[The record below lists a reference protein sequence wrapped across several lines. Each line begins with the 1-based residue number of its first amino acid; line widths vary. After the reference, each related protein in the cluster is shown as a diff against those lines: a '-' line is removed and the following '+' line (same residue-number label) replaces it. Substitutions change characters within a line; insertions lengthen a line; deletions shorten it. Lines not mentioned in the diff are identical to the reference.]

1 MKHGKQKLAN
11 HNTDHD
17 SLSSLDR
24 ALATRR
30 DMFGRTLLH
39 NACICGDAQAVQQL
53 LANPHVD
60 VTAVE
65 YESGSSA
72 LHLALAAGSLH
83 CAQLLIKHSR
93 ELLRLKDRDGCP
105 AFETALYYHKW
116 HKTDSGLP
124 SEYFSFGSNTNHTLG
139 FPDSDDRQTPE
150 TVKVIRPVA
159 TNIRPSLAPVRVVD
173 CAIGGYHTAILTSDE
188 TANLYV
194 CGVSSR
200 GRLGLGPHVTTQF
213 TPTLVA
219 ALASEKIVSVGVG
232 KDHTACVTAKGVVYT
247 WGCNRDSQLGYPTGG
262 ATGEEQL
269 QVTPRRVGG
278 PTLKKAHITHVT
290 CSNVHTVCW
299 RENTS
304 DMYVW
309 GANNGQMGG
318 MAPGQDCAIPTM
330 VALVPGKISAVCASD
345 YYTACIIDESYIQVY
360 MNGGHFRIFL
370 PAPGGKAREDSQ
382 SGFDVF
388 KPRLLVNRPQQ
399 LYASA
404 GGPTICVSSLGHVY
418 ELPLQRFLNVKPA
431 LVARQ
436 MPVTALWVPRRDY
449 MVATHAAVGDDG
461 SVIICTSSGS
471 AWKRERKE
479 NRLGGGTLKEYKFSR
494 IPKVTNAYKVACDPL
509 FRSFAALR
517 YATQVDAI
525 DVDIESLEFDVA
537 ERQAINHKLT
547 YFTLD
552 GDKGAG
558 SEECEDSPNRGSLN
572 WLVEAFEGV
581 ISGARQTTGLEE
593 EAEMM
598 GLNRFEETVMYK
610 AIEMTKSDPDRGYDC
625 ELVCENSTVKLP
637 CHSYMLRSS
646 KLKQAVV
653 EQQQNSHL
661 KCSLLTL
668 VILHHY
674 LYNDNVL
681 SVWTTLG
688 GGSLV
693 PREYVEAKNELL
705 TLAKEFEL
713 SALVC
718 KLSFGETVD
727 QLPLDMAKLCS
738 TSEEGDVAIEVD
750 GGQTLYAHRFI
761 LTQQSEFFQSCL
773 SQRWNNQDTK
783 TAVVDLCH
791 LPVSS
796 VRLCLRF
803 MYTHNLESLFDQV
816 VSTTSSKDFIAV
828 VSLLLTTADEL
839 LLTPLKEFCE
849 LILSELVTVKNT
861 ASLLFLASAY
871 NCDKLMTFMLS
882 YICVNME
889 CLLEGGFLGAIL
901 ADGDLFGAIDHHYRV
916 MTGRELATEEVF
928 ESSAVVGVTK
938 LGEEISEEEDSA
950 EEENDAEEENGG
962 EGEAPKPTEATL
974 VPRPSG
980 WVESFLDDFDG
991 HNERLC
997 RTAPGRVQAPDAAT
1011 AAYTPQR
1018 QSFAALHRNSKS
1030 EETRPSISP
1039 LSSPDLR
1046 GQHHQTDD
1054 VFEFELDECPAE
1066 QRKRH
1071 DSRNDDRRG
1080 SHSEWREVKTG
1091 SSSTSVRAAAAQ
1103 FGSSPF
1109 GKSPI
1114 AGSPLSVS
1122 PNHVSGGDRRRSSF
1136 ATAASGVP
1144 LTPGEIRFNLKQQI
1158 EKDSDAVYWPTLGG
1172 VGSPGG
1178 TTTTGATPSS
1188 IPSRGSPGPSTT
1200 PSGTSTP
1207 WGKGGSSA
1215 SNANATPGSAGSP
1228 ATWGKSSSGSVVCTP
1243 PVGNTSA
1250 SGAAGSA
1257 LSDLFSVT
1265 PPSNKLSQKER
1276 RRLLKQQQE
1285 ETAMRAQEK
1294 EKQAAEGP
1302 WKVKKKAASVVI
1314 SPFEPASSPAPS
1326 VSKTPSRTPSRA
1338 PSRAGLSSG
1347 VTTVSNSNSNSNT
1360 TATSATTSS
1369 FASDFYA
1376 ASQPATALS
1385 LADIRERQERSTQ
1398 KAKNV
1403 KTIEEIQQE
1412 EMFQKWWDAEVAR
1425 NNKEEAETGG
1435 GSKGTPPPG
1444 KKRTNKKK
1452 NTKGSVSGGSGN
1464 TGTSSGGGGSG
1475 SQEDSGKR
1483 QRPRPREQIKA

>member
-11 HNTDHD
+11 NNTDHD

-39 NACICGDAQAVQQL
+39 NACICGDAQAVEQL

-116 HKTDSGLP
+116 HTTDPGLP

-150 TVKVIRPVA
+150 TVKVLRPATTDIRS
-159 TNIRPSLAPVRVVD
+159 SLAPVRVVD

-200 GRLGLGPHVTTQF
+200 GRLGLGPHVSTQF

-219 ALASEKIVSVGVG
+219 SLASEKIVSVGVG

-269 QVTPRRVGG
+269 QISPRRVGG

-360 MNGGHFRIFL
+360 MNGGHFRVFL
-370 PAPGGKAREDSQ
+370 PAPGGTAREESQ

-494 IPKVTNAYKVACDPL
+494 IPKVTNAYRVACDPL

-525 DVDIESLEFDVA
+525 DVDMESLEFDVA
-537 ERQAINHKLT
+537 ERHAINRKMA

-552 GDKGAG
+552 GDKES
-558 SEECEDSPNRGSLN
+558 SEEFEDSPNLGALN

-581 ISGARQTTGLEE
+581 VSGTAQRTGLEE

-610 AIEMTKSDPDRGYDC
+610 AVEMNKSDPHRGYDC

-646 KLKQAVV
+646 NLKAAVAK
-653 EQQQNSHL
+653 NSPL

-681 SVWTTLG
+681 SVWTLSG
-688 GGSLV
+688 GCSI
-693 PREYVEAKNELL
+693 PREYVEAKAELL
-705 TLAKEFEL
+705 ALAKEFEL
-713 SALVC
+713 SSLVC
-718 KLSFGETVD
+718 KLSFGETAD
-727 QLPLDMAKLCS
+727 QLPVDMAKLFS
-738 TSEEGDVAIEVD
+738 SDTGDVAIEVD
-750 GGQTLYAHRFI
+750 GGQILHAHRFI

-773 SQRWNNQDTK
+773 SERWSDDTK
-783 TAVVDLCH
+783 VVVDLCH
-791 LPVSS
+791 LPAAS

-803 MYTHNLESLFDQV
+803 MYTHNLDSLFDQV
-816 VSTTSSKDFIAV
+816 SSKVSSKDFIAT
-828 VSLLLTTADEL
+828 VSQLLSTADEL

-849 LILSELVTVKNT
+849 LILSELVTVKNA

-871 NCDKLMTFMLS
+871 NCDKLMTFMFS

-901 ADGDLFGAIDHHYRV
+901 ADGELFGAIDHHYRV
-916 MTGRELATEEVF
+916 MTGREIVLKEVP
-928 ESSAVVGVTK
+928 ESSAVVGVTQ
-938 LGEEISEEEDSA
+938 LGEGISEDAAEQEEV
-950 EEENDAEEENGG
+950 EEEVK
-962 EGEAPKPTEATL
+962 PKTL
-974 VPRPSG
+974 ALASRPSG
-980 WVESFLDDFDG
+980 WVESFLSDFDG
-991 HNERLC
+991 HNELLC
-997 RTAPGRVQAPDAAT
+997 RVAPGSVQAPDAA
-1011 AAYTPQR
+1011 AALTPHR

-1039 LSSPDLR
+1039 MSSPDLR
-1046 GQHHQTDD
+1046 GHNQTDD

-1071 DSRNDDRRG
+1071 DSRHDDRRC

-1091 SSSTSVRAAAAQ
+1091 SSVRTAQ
-1103 FGSSPF
+1103 FSSSPF
-1109 GKSPI
+1109 GKSPM

-1122 PNHVSGGDRRRSSF
+1122 PNHASGDRRRSSF

-1172 VGSPGG
+1172 LGSPGG
-1178 TTTTGATPSS
+1178 AGSVGAAGATPGSH
-1188 IPSRGSPGPSTT
+1188 PRGSPGPSAT
-1200 PSGTSTP
+1200 PSGSSTP
-1207 WGKGGSSA
+1207 WGKGAGVS
-1215 SNANATPGSAGSP
+1215 NATPGSAGS
-1228 ATWGKSSSGSVVCTP
+1228 ASTWGNSSANGASAP
-1243 PVGNTSA
+1243 SA
-1250 SGAAGSA
+1250 SATSAGSA

-1265 PPSNKLSQKER
+1265 PPSSKLSQKER

-1285 ETAMRAQEK
+1285 ETLMRAQEK

-1302 WKVKKKAASVVI
+1302 WKVKKKAPVGV
-1314 SPFEPASSPAPS
+1314 SPFESTSSPASSKTP
-1326 VSKTPSRTPSRA
+1326 SKTPSRAPPRA
-1338 PSRAGLSSG
+1338 PSRAGLPGPNVG
-1347 VTTVSNSNSNSNT
+1347 VGISTVGNS
-1360 TATSATTSS
+1360 SATATSS

-1376 ASQPATALS
+1376 ASQPVTALS
-1385 LADIRERQERSTQ
+1385 LAEIRERQERSTQ

-1425 NNKEEAETGG
+1425 NKGEESRGPEGG
-1435 GSKGTPPPG
+1435 PRGTPSKSSRRP
-1444 KKRTNKKK
+1444 NKKK
-1452 NTKGSVSGGSGN
+1452 NNNKGPANGSSNG
-1464 TGTSSGGGGSG
+1464 GGGGSG
-1475 SQEDSGKR
+1475 SQDDNGKR
-1483 QRPRPREQIKA
+1483 HRPRPREQIKA

>member
-11 HNTDHD
+11 NNTDHD

-105 AFETALYYHKW
+105 ALETALYYHKW
-116 HKTDSGLP
+116 HKTDPGLP

-150 TVKVIRPVA
+150 TVKVVRPVA
-159 TNIRPSLAPVRVVD
+159 TDIRSSLAPVRVVD

-188 TANLYV
+188 AANLYV

-219 ALASEKIVSVGVG
+219 SLASEKIVSVGVG

-370 PAPGGKAREDSQ
+370 PAPGGTAREDSQ

-517 YATQVDAI
+517 YATQVEAV

-552 GDKGAG
+552 GDKEG
-558 SEECEDSPNRGSLN
+558 SEEYEDSPNLGSLN

-581 ISGARQTTGLEE
+581 VSGARQGTGIEE

-610 AIEMTKSDPDRGYDC
+610 AIEMTKSDPHRGYDC
-625 ELVCENSTVKLP
+625 ELVCENSTVKFP

-646 KLKQAVV
+646 KLKLAV
-653 EQQQNSHL
+653 EQNSPFR
-661 KCSLLTL
+661 CSLLTL

-681 SVWTTLG
+681 SVWTLG
-688 GGSLV
+688 GGSSV

-705 TLAKEFEL
+705 ALAKELEL

-738 TSEEGDVAIEVD
+738 TEEGDVAIEVE

-773 SQRWNNQDTK
+773 SQRWNQDTK
-783 TAVVDLCH
+783 AVVDLCH
-791 LPVSS
+791 LPATS

-803 MYTHNLESLFDQV
+803 MYTHNLESLFDHV
-816 VSTTSSKDFIAV
+816 GSTTSSKDFIVA

-839 LLTPLKEFCE
+839 LLTPLKELCE

-889 CLLEGGFLGAIL
+889 CLLEGGFLSAIL
-901 ADGDLFGAIDHHYRV
+901 ADGDLFSAIDHHYRV
-916 MTGRELATEEVF
+916 MTGREIAIEEVF

-938 LGEEISEEEDSA
+938 LGEEISEEDNVT
-950 EEENDAEEENGG
+950 EEEETAEDAVSEEVTSKVMMT
-962 EGEAPKPTEATL
+962 PVT
-974 VPRPSG
+974 RPSG

-997 RTAPGRVQAPDAAT
+997 RIAPGSIQAPDATT
-1011 AAYTPQR
+1011 AFTPHR

-1039 LSSPDLR
+1039 MSSPDLR
-1046 GQHHQTDD
+1046 GHNQTDD

-1071 DSRNDDRRG
+1071 ESRNDDRRG

-1091 SSSTSVRAAAAQ
+1091 SSSVRTAQ
-1103 FGSSPF
+1103 FSSSPF

-1122 PNHVSGGDRRRSSF
+1122 PSHASGDRRRSSF

-1178 TTTTGATPSS
+1178 AGSVGATGATPSS
-1188 IPSRGSPGPSTT
+1188 IPRGSPGPSTT

-1207 WGKGGSSA
+1207 WGKGSSA
-1215 SNANATPGSAGSP
+1215 SNATPGSAGSP
-1228 ATWGKSSSGSVVCTP
+1228 ATWGKSSVSST
-1243 PVGNTSA
+1243 PVGNTSTA
-1250 SGAAGSA
+1250 SGAGSA

-1285 ETAMRAQEK
+1285 ESLMRAQEK

-1302 WKVKKKAASVVI
+1302 WKVKKKASVAV
-1314 SPFEPASSPAPS
+1314 SPFEPASSPVP
-1326 VSKTPSRTPSRA
+1326 SKTPSRTPSRA
-1338 PSRAGLSSG
+1338 PSRASLSGPGSG
-1347 VTTVSNSNSNSNT
+1347 VAAVGNSSA
-1360 TATSATTSS
+1360 TATATATSS

-1425 NNKEEAETGG
+1425 NKEEDSRGPDGG
-1435 GSKGTPPPG
+1435 PKGTPS
-1444 KKRTNKKK
+1444 KSSKRPNKKK
-1452 NTKGSVSGGSGN
+1452 NNKGSSANGPGNGG
-1464 TGTSSGGGGSG
+1464 GGGGSGG

-1483 QRPRPREQIKA
+1483 HRPRPREQIKA

>member
-11 HNTDHD
+11 NNTDHD

-30 DMFGRTLLH
+30 DIFGRTLLH
-39 NACICGDAQAVQQL
+39 NACICGDAKAVQQL

-65 YESGSSA
+65 SESGSSA

-116 HKTDSGLP
+116 LKTDPGLP

-150 TVKVIRPVA
+150 TVKVLRPVA
-159 TNIRPSLAPVRVVD
+159 TDIRSSLAPVRVVD

-188 TANLYV
+188 DANLYV

-200 GRLGLGPHVTTQF
+200 GRLGLGPHVSTQF

-219 ALASEKIVSVGVG
+219 SLASEKIVSVGVG

-247 WGCNRDSQLGYPTGG
+247 WGCNRDSQLGYATGG

-269 QVTPRRVGG
+269 QMTPRRVGG

-370 PAPGGKAREDSQ
+370 PAPGGAAREDSQ

-517 YATQVDAI
+517 YATQVEAI

-537 ERQAINHKLT
+537 ERELMKRKIT
-547 YFTLD
+547 YLSLD
-552 GDKGAG
+552 GEKEAN
-558 SEECEDSPNRGSLN
+558 EEFEDSPNLGSLN

-581 ISGARQTTGLEE
+581 VSGARKGTGLEE

-598 GLNRFEETVMYK
+598 GLNRFEENVMYK
-610 AIEMTKSDPDRGYDC
+610 AIEMTKTDPHRGYDC

-637 CHSYMLRSS
+637 CHTYMLRST
-646 KLKQAVV
+646 KLKSAV
-653 EQQQNSHL
+653 EQNVPL
-661 KCSLLTL
+661 NCSLLTL

-681 SVWTTLG
+681 SVWTLG
-688 GGSLV
+688 GGSSI
-693 PREYVEAKNELL
+693 PRQYVEAKNELL
-705 TLAKEFEL
+705 ALAKEFEL
-713 SALVC
+713 SSLVS

-727 QLPLDMAKLCS
+727 QLPIDMAKLCS
-738 TSEEGDVAIEVD
+738 SEQGDMAIMVD
-750 GGQTLYAHRFI
+750 GGETLHAHRFI

-773 SQRWNNQDTK
+773 SQRWADDSK
-783 TAVVDLCH
+783 DVVDLCH
-791 LPVSS
+791 LPAAS

-803 MYTHNLESLFDQV
+803 MYTHNLESLFDQTS
-816 VSTTSSKDFIAV
+816 STKTSKDFIV
-828 VSLLLTTADEL
+828 LVSQLLTTADEL

-849 LILSELVTVKNT
+849 LVLSELVTVKNT
-861 ASLLFLASAY
+861 ASLLVLASAY
-871 NCDKLMTFMLS
+871 NCNKLMTFMLS

-889 CLLEGGFLGAIL
+889 CLLEGGFLSAIL
-901 ADGDLFGAIDHHYRV
+901 ADEELFGAIDHHYRV
-916 MTGRELATEEVF
+916 MTGREIVIEEVP
-928 ESSAVVGVTK
+928 ESSAVVGVVQ
-938 LGEEISEEEDSA
+938 LGEVSGGVTEDVERAVEVTEEKE
-950 EEENDAEEENGG
+950 
-962 EGEAPKPTEATL
+962 PTRVAL
-974 VPRPSG
+974 VSRPSG

-991 HNERLC
+991 HNELLC
-997 RTAPGRVQAPDAAT
+997 RVAPGSIQAPDAN
-1011 AAYTPQR
+1011 AALTPHR

-1039 LSSPDLR
+1039 MSSPDLR
-1046 GQHHQTDD
+1046 GHNQNDD

-1071 DSRNDDRRG
+1071 DSRHEDRRG
-1080 SHSEWREVKTG
+1080 SHSEWREVKVG
-1091 SSSTSVRAAAAQ
+1091 SSSVRGAQ
-1103 FGSSPF
+1103 FSSSPF
-1109 GKSPI
+1109 GKSPM
-1114 AGSPLSVS
+1114 AGSPMSVS
-1122 PNHVSGGDRRRSSF
+1122 PNHTSGDRRRSSF

-1172 VGSPGG
+1172 PWSFNNAQWNVYSLGKG
-1178 TTTTGATPSS
+1178 TGAS
-1188 IPSRGSPGPSTT
+1188 
-1200 PSGTSTP
+1200 
-1207 WGKGGSSA
+1207 
-1215 SNANATPGSAGSP
+1215 NATPGSAGSP
-1228 ATWGKSSSGSVVCTP
+1228 ATWGKSSVSST
-1243 PVGNTSA
+1243 PVGGTPA
-1250 SGAAGSA
+1250 SGAGSA

-1285 ETAMRAQEK
+1285 ESLQRAQEK

-1302 WKVKKKAASVVI
+1302 WKVKKKASVAV
-1314 SPFEPASSPAPS
+1314 SPFESTPSASSSKAQ
-1326 VSKTPSRTPSRA
+1326 SKTPSRVPSRTPSRA
-1338 PSRAGLSSG
+1338 G
-1347 VTTVSNSNSNSNT
+1347 VTGSSPTVGVGSSTVGNSNA
-1360 TATSATTSS
+1360 TATSS

-1376 ASQPATALS
+1376 SSQPATALS

-1425 NNKEEAETGG
+1425 NKEEEMRGSDGG
-1435 GSKGTPPPG
+1435 ARGTPS
-1444 KKRTNKKK
+1444 KSQKRPNKKK
-1452 NTKGSVSGGSGN
+1452 GHKGSVNASN
-1464 TGTSSGGGGSG
+1464 NGGGAGNG
-1475 SQEDSGKR
+1475 SQDDSGKR
-1483 QRPRPREQIKA
+1483 QRPRPREQIKV

>member
-11 HNTDHD
+11 NNTDHD

-30 DMFGRTLLH
+30 DIFGRTLLH

-53 LANPHVD
+53 LANPHVE

-72 LHLALAAGSLH
+72 LHLALASGSLH

-116 HKTDSGLP
+116 HKKDPLP

-159 TNIRPSLAPVRVVD
+159 TDIRSSLAPVRVVD

-188 TANLYV
+188 AANLYV

-200 GRLGLGPHVTTQF
+200 GRLGLGPHVSTQF
-213 TPTLVA
+213 TPTLVTS
-219 ALASEKIVSVGVG
+219 LASEKIISVGVG

-269 QVTPRRVGG
+269 QMTPRRVGG
-278 PTLKKAHITHVT
+278 PTLKKAHVTHVT

-370 PAPGGKAREDSQ
+370 PAPGGASREDSQ

-479 NRLGGGTLKEYKFSR
+479 NRLSGGTLKEYKFSR

-525 DVDIESLEFDVA
+525 DVDMESLEFDVA
-537 ERQAINHKLT
+537 ERQPINKQLT
-547 YFTLD
+547 YFALD
-552 GDKGAG
+552 SSKGAA
-558 SEECEDSPNRGSLN
+558 EEFEDVPNLGSLN

-581 ISGARQTTGLEE
+581 VSGARQGTGLVE
-593 EAEMM
+593 EAQMM
-598 GLNRFEETVMYK
+598 CLNRFEETVMYK
-610 AIEMTKSDPDRGYDC
+610 ALEMTKSDPSRGYDC
-625 ELVCENSTVKLP
+625 ELSCENSTVKMP
-637 CHSYMLRSS
+637 CHSYMLRSD
-646 KLKQAVV
+646 KLKAVV
-653 EQQQNSHL
+653 NTPL

-681 SVWTTLG
+681 SVWTLG
-688 GGSLV
+688 GGGSV
-693 PREYVEAKNELL
+693 PREYIEAKNELL
-705 TLAKEFEL
+705 ALAKEYEL
-713 SALVC
+713 SSLVC

-727 QLPLDMAKLCS
+727 QLPVDMTKLCS
-738 TSEEGDVAIEVD
+738 GASGDVVIELS
-750 GGQTLYAHRFI
+750 GGQTLRAHQFI
-761 LTQQSEFFQSCL
+761 LCQQSDFFRSLL
-773 SQRWNNQDTK
+773 SRRWSGDTS
-783 TAVVDLCH
+783 AVIDLCH
-791 LPVSS
+791 LPTSS
-796 VRLCLRF
+796 LRLCLTF
-803 MYTHNLESLFDQV
+803 MYTNILESLFDKINCNM
-816 VSTTSSKDFIAV
+816 SSKDFIAF
-828 VSLLLTTADEL
+828 VSQVLTTADEL
-839 LLTPLKEFCE
+839 LLSPLKEFCE
-849 LILSELVTVKNT
+849 LVLSELVTVKNT

-871 NCDKLMTFMLS
+871 NCDKLMTFLLS

-889 CLLEGGFLGAIL
+889 CLLEGGFLSPIL
-901 ADGDLFGAIDHHYRV
+901 ADDELFGAIDHHYRV
-916 MTGRELATEEVF
+916 MTGREMEVVEAP
-928 ESSAVVGVTK
+928 ESTAVVGVTQ
-938 LGEEISEEEDSA
+938 LTE
-950 EEENDAEEENGG
+950 DAEEVE
-962 EGEAPKPTEATL
+962 EEPADEEKPSNL
-974 VPRPSG
+974 LSRPHG
-980 WVESFLDDFDG
+980 WVGSFLDDFDG
-991 HNERLC
+991 HNEVLC
-997 RTAPGRVQAPDAAT
+997 SVAPGEIQSAETLAAP
-1011 AAYTPQR
+1011 TPHR

-1039 LSSPDLR
+1039 MSSPDLR
-1046 GQHHQTDD
+1046 GHNQTDD

-1071 DSRNDDRRG
+1071 DSRHDDRRG
-1080 SHSEWREVKTG
+1080 SHSAVGEWREVRAGSASVRTAQF
-1091 SSSTSVRAAAAQ
+1091 SSS
-1103 FGSSPF
+1103 PY
-1109 GKSPI
+1109 

-1122 PNHVSGGDRRRSSF
+1122 PNHASTDRRRSSF

-1158 EKDSDAVYWPTLGG
+1158 ERDSDAVFWPTLGG

-1178 TTTTGATPSS
+1178 TAGSAGATATTPGSV
-1188 IPSRGSPGPSTT
+1188 PRGGSP
-1200 PSGTSTP
+1200 SGSSTP
-1207 WGKGGSSA
+1207 WGKGSVA
-1215 SNANATPGSAGSP
+1215 SNVTPGSAGSTWKSGTTGN
-1228 ATWGKSSSGSVVCTP
+1228 ATGVAGS
-1243 PVGNTSA
+1243 
-1250 SGAAGSA
+1250 AGSA
-1257 LSDLFSVT
+1257 LSDMFSVT
-1265 PPSNKLSQKER
+1265 PPSSKLSQKER
-1276 RRLLKQQQE
+1276 RRWLKQQQE
-1285 ETAMRAQEK
+1285 ETLVRAQEK

-1302 WKVKKKAASVVI
+1302 WKVKKKPSVSI
-1314 SPFEPASSPAPS
+1314 SPFESNASPVASKPPS
-1326 VSKTPSRTPSRA
+1326 RTPSRTPSRV
-1338 PSRAGLSSG
+1338 GLTSG
-1347 VTTVSNSNSNSNT
+1347 GMGIGVGASTVGNS
-1360 TATSATTSS
+1360 TATATSS
-1369 FASDFYA
+1369 FASDFYS
-1376 ASQPATALS
+1376 ASQPATVLS

-1425 NNKEEAETGG
+1425 NKEEDEGR
-1435 GSKGTPPPG
+1435 GSEDTVKTPS
-1444 KKRTNKKK
+1444 KTSKRPNKKK
-1452 NTKGSVSGGSGN
+1452 SKGGVSGSG
-1464 TGTSSGGGGSG
+1464 GSGGGGS
-1475 SQEDSGKR
+1475 QENNGKR
-1483 QRPRPREQIKA
+1483 HRPRPREQIKA